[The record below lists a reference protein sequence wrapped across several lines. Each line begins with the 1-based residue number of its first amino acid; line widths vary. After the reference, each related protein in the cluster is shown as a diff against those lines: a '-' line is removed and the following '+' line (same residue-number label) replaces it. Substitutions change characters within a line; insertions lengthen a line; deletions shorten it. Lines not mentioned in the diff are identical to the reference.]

1 MKIININ
8 DYVYF
13 VACVNEREVA
23 IKSRVLSINKRTSK
37 ITTTSGTYKQESLHL
52 KVPEIDGYQINVIEE
67 L

>member
-1 MKIININ
+1 MKNIIEN

-13 VACVNEREVA
+13 VTCVNEHEVA

-52 KVPEIDGYQINVIEE
+52 KVPEIYGYPIKVIEK

>member
-1 MKIININ
+1 MNNIIEN

-23 IKSRVLSINKRTSK
+23 IKSRVIRINKRTSK
-37 ITTTSGTYKQESLHL
+37 ITTTSGTYNQDSLSL
-52 KVPEIDGYQINVIEE
+52 KVPEIDGYPIKVIEE